1 MNSKIKLT
9 LGYFWAIVTSITLLA
24 AVQSLLVG
32 SPSGAAIIG
41 YVMVFGYFI
50 LRWNFVARKI
60 TVKNKWLSV
69 FLRIF
74 VIICS
79 LVIFSGVSSF
89 HGGSEEGKIFA
100 SVIALAM
107 AMETGMQFTRLSIQT
122 SGQ

>member
-9 LGYFWAIVTSITLLA
+9 LGYFWANVTSITLFA
-24 AVQSLLVG
+24 ALQSLLVG

-41 YVMVFGYFI
+41 YIMVFGYLI
-50 LRWNFVARKI
+50 LRWNIVARKI
-60 TVKNKWLSV
+60 IVKNKWLSV

-74 VIICS
+74 VIICA

-100 SVIALAM
+100 SVIA
-107 AMETGMQFTRLSIQT
+107 
-122 SGQ
+122 